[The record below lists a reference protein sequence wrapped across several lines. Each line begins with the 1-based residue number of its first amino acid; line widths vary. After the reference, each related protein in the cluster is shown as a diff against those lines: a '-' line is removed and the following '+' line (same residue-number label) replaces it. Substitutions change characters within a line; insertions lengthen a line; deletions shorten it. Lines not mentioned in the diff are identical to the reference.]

1 MLYKIKE
8 FIEEVKATARVLV
21 FVLFVIAILMIIVYV
36 IKLFG

>member
-1 MLYKIKE
+1 MLYKIRE
-8 FIEEVKATARVLV
+8 LIEEVKATARVLV